1 MKLEYTDGCI
11 CDSLT
16 VDGIETIDISIND
29 FKKVLYQLID
39 RETDLGTLQSIM
51 IKLMEQQG
59 EYEDL
64 GHCSC
69 CGDYITKYTL
79 KL

>member
-16 VDGIETIDISIND
+16 VDGIETVDISIND

-79 KL
+79 EL

>member
-16 VDGIETIDISIND
+16 VDGIETADMPIND

-79 KL
+79 EL

>member
-1 MKLEYTDGCI
+1 MKLEYTDGCV
-11 CDSLT
+11 CTSLT
-16 VDGIETIDISIND
+16 IDGKETIDMNVED
-29 FKKVLYQLID
+29 FKSVIHKLIGN
-39 RETDLGTLQSIM
+39 ENDLGTLQSIW
-51 IKLMEQQG
+51 IDLIQQQG

-79 KL
+79 EI